1 MTQNTLLVAT
11 PIPHH
16 LATEVLDKSA
26 GNWPVW
32 EKRVL
37 SCLTLVGLE
46 GYPVGAVSCP
56 DPVID
61 PMGARNWHIN
71 DRAVVSFITLK
82 ASRREQE
89 YIMTYASAGA
99 KAVWDALVT
108 RHFDSTLQ
116 IRLIR
121 EAFSVRYG
129 AEPPAVTSARIDA
142 LATRILAL
150 GPINKA
156 TLVSAAMVNAVQGDL
171 ENFSERQRT
180 SASTQPPQTASSA
193 EQVAISAIAAEVST
207 LEHELSPAVS
217 AFIHSTQGSE
227 ATWIR
232 LLELLFQVLGRL
244 DAISVSPGWLR
255 ATTAKKDAIAEVE
268 RLQSDLES
276 STPDHTSPE
285 NQPTQAPS
293 VNEGER
299 EAVASIAAEM
309 KTVRNEL
316 APAVANYLQ
325 HEPDDE
331 KRGSLIQLLVQSLV
345 RLDGTIM
352 QPEWEGRLDR
362 RRAVEEVLRLLNT
375 LEWIPAWSAG
385 PRRSTNQDEQDM
397 IAAIASELSNV
408 QNVLAPAV
416 ATFPRSAPQQ
426 SDEKERRDLSR
437 RLFDTVQRLDL
448 MQLASNWEQ
457 ARSVRR
463 NVVRAVEKLQ
473 NELDAFSCKEEQ
485 EAISLIAGE
494 RSKIQFLLFPA
505 VTAYLANPNEKER
518 VRLSEWLSQALARF
532 DGVLLQPE
540 WDKARRE
547 RKNAVNEIQHLQDNL
562 ASPSQPASTR
572 ATPSAQKIPL
582 PQSAPPTQSAPL
594 TQTQEEGKVFALLM
608 GERSRIQYLLSPAV
622 RFFLEN
628 PNEKERARLSE
639 LLFQAL
645 ERLDGIVMEPAWE
658 ACRVD
663 RRNCILELQ
672 KLQDSLDV

>member
-1 MTQNTLLVAT
+1 MSWDSSAGIPFTMTQNTLLVAT

-61 PMGARNWHIN
+61 PMGARNWHMN

-82 ASRREQE
+82 ASRSEQE

-108 RHFDSTLQ
+108 RHFDSTVQ

-121 EAFSVRYG
+121 EVFSVRYG
-129 AEPPAVTSARIDA
+129 AEPPAATSARIDA

-171 ENFSERQRT
+171 ENFGERQRT
-180 SASTQPPQTASSA
+180 STPTQPPQPPQTASSA

-217 AFIHSTQGSE
+217 AFIQSPQGSE

-244 DAISVSPGWLR
+244 DAIPVSPGWLR
-255 ATTAKKDAIAEVE
+255 ATTAKKNAIAEVE

-276 STPDHTSPE
+276 STPDHARPE
-285 NQPTQAPS
+285 TEPAQAPS
-293 VNEGER
+293 NEGER

-316 APAVANYLQ
+316 APAVANHLQ
-325 HEPDDE
+325 HEPNDE
-331 KRGSLIQLLVQSLV
+331 KRTSLIQLLVQSLV

-397 IAAIASELSNV
+397 VEALASELSNV

-416 ATFPRSAPQQ
+416 ATFPRSGPQQ
-426 SDEKERRDLSR
+426 SDEKERRDLSKQ
-437 RLFDTVQRLDL
+437 LFDTVQRLDL

-463 NVVRAVEKLQ
+463 NVIRAVEKLQ
-473 NELDAFSCKEEQ
+473 NLLDAFSCKEEQ
-485 EAISLIAGE
+485 EA
-494 RSKIQFLLFPA
+494 
-505 VTAYLANPNEKER
+505 
-518 VRLSEWLSQALARF
+518 
-532 DGVLLQPE
+532 
-540 WDKARRE
+540 
-547 RKNAVNEIQHLQDNL
+547 
-562 ASPSQPASTR
+562 
-572 ATPSAQKIPL
+572 
-582 PQSAPPTQSAPL
+582 
-594 TQTQEEGKVFALLM
+594 
-608 GERSRIQYLLSPAV
+608 
-622 RFFLEN
+622 
-628 PNEKERARLSE
+628 
-639 LLFQAL
+639 
-645 ERLDGIVMEPAWE
+645 
-658 ACRVD
+658 
-663 RRNCILELQ
+663 
-672 KLQDSLDV
+672 